1 MEEKERNITPIITN
15 ILYFLLGVLFI
26 CTTEELI
33 KTFNYILICV
43 CAVIGVVQII
53 SNIFNKDKKQFN
65 LIIGIIFIWAALI
78 LYANYGYNILPILFS
93 LYLFIITANFFQKA
107 KEEKNT
113 KWINIIFGI
122 GAVITGLLLIFAK
135 ESAIFTYLKV
145 TGVYLIIVAVYPLI
159 EYIKN
164 YKK

>member
-43 CAVIGVVQII
+43 CSVIGVVQII

>member
-135 ESAIFTYLKV
+135 ESAIFTY
-145 TGVYLIIVAVYPLI
+145 
-159 EYIKN
+159 
-164 YKK
+164 